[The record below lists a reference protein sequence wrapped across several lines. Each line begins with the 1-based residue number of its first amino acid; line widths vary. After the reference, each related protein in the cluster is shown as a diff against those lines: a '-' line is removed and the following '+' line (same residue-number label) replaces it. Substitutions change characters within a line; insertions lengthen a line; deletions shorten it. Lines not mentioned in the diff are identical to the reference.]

1 MLNWASL
8 VGQMVNSLPAMQD
21 TKVWSPGPEDSLEK
35 GMVTH
40 SNILACKY
48 LLNNK
53 YLLHNFNQFDLLIYR
68 CHDSFE
74 NENES

>member
-1 MLNWASL
+1 
-8 VGQMVNSLPAMQD
+8 MVNSLPAMQE
-21 TKVWSPGPEDSLEK
+21 TKVPSPGPEDSLEK

-40 SNILACKY
+40 SSILAW
-48 LLNNK
+48 K
-53 YLLHNFNQFDLLIYR
+53 YLLHNFNQFNLLIYR